1 MTFTFLAQNLQLF
14 LAKCFRRELPRKLN
28 RDSYVARP
36 LGELIVTQPSKNE
49 TTVQQNSPD
58 VREGRMSLAA
68 YLAAGIG
75 LAGIA
80 STADAAIV
88 NINITDTRGD
98 GNATTDDDISGV
110 NGGLNAGAQK
120 NILNWLGPSVT
131 TSSLQLLN
139 QIYLGTRTD
148 YFYHG
153 IANGTGGTTVME
165 FALQQF
171 NSASPRN
178 FAAGATVDSTATWN
192 AVRSR
197 TVFEYDYS
205 FSSGGISPNFTAGSY
220 MGFRFGSG
228 GNLNYGWLEV
238 TWDSTGNGQWQILSG
253 AYESTINT
261 GIVIPSA
268 NVPAPSPASLLAL
281 IVGGAALRQWR
292 AGRRKQLLLEQTA
305 A

>member
-1 MTFTFLAQNLQLF
+1 M
-14 LAKCFRRELPRKLN
+14 
-28 RDSYVARP
+28 
-36 LGELIVTQPSKNE
+36 TQPSKNE

-58 VREGRMSLAA
+58 AREGRMSLAA

-120 NILNWLGPSVT
+120 NILNWLGAGVS
-131 TSSLQLLN
+131 TSSLSLFN
-139 QIYLGTRTD
+139 QHYSGRFSD

-171 NSASPRN
+171 STASPRN
-178 FAAGATVDSTATWN
+178 FAAGATVDSPGIWSA
-192 AVRSR
+192 ARSR
-197 TVFEYDYS
+197 SVFEYDYAS
-205 FSSGGISPNFTAGSY
+205 FGAISPNFTAGSY

-238 TWDSTGNGQWQILSG
+238 TWDSTGTGQWQILSG

-261 GIVIPSA
+261 AIVIPSA

-292 AGRRKQLLLEQTA
+292 RGRRQQLFEQTA